1 MQTTI
6 TIEELIGLIVISTV
20 LACIFYSIGYEIGK
34 QKSNKE
40 TSNEISKVIDK
51 IEETLIRKEDST
63 TFSSIM
69 NDAITFK
76 QNIKNLE
83 KEINIEKCKLMLIN
97 TEIKNY
103 KKTQK

>member
-1 MQTTI
+1 MPTLI
-6 TIEELIGLIVISTV
+6 IIEELIVLIFILII
-20 LACIFYSIGYEIGK
+20 LAFIFYSIGYEIGK
-34 QKSNKE
+34 QKLNRE

-51 IEETLIRKEDST
+51 IDETLIRKEDST
-63 TFSSIM
+63 TFSSMM
-69 NDAITFK
+69 NDEMTFK

-103 KKTQK
+103 KKR